1 MSVERP
7 SAGGQRSPARPKKA
21 PPEIKI
27 RMSWCKG
34 CGLCVDYCKPEA
46 IAMDGA
52 VPHVIAAEKC
62 TRCLQCEA
70 ICPDFAIQVVD
81 LPVPVQVSTGSAEA

>member
-1 MSVERP
+1 MASECPPAV
-7 SAGGQRSPARPKKA
+7 GQSPQARPKKA
-21 PPEIKI
+21 PPEIKV
-27 RMSWCKG
+27 RVSWCKG
-34 CGLCVDYCKPEA
+34 CGLCVDYCKPGA

-70 ICPDFAIQVVD
+70 ICPDFAIEIVD
-81 LPVPVQVSTGSAEA
+81 RPVEASTGSAEK

>member
-1 MSVERP
+1 MPKESPSGARP
-7 SAGGQRSPARPKKA
+7 SPSSRQKKA

-34 CGLCVDYCKPEA
+34 CGLCVDYCKPGA
-46 IAMDGA
+46 IAMVDDL
-52 VPHVIAAEKC
+52 PHVIAAEKC

-70 ICPDFAIQVVD
+70 ICPDFAIEIVD
-81 LPVPVQVSTGSAEA
+81 PPVEVASGSAVT